1 MNTVEPPT
9 HYTVREMS
17 HADWPLV
24 QAGFA
29 HSFLDCHTPETW
41 AWKFRTDT
49 PNGWRAWVAC
59 HPQDGV
65 IAFLGA
71 TAQRAQLN
79 GADVTV
85 LHGSDSFSH
94 PRWRDGGKHAPYVHM
109 ETAFQAHQQGF
120 AALGLGFGLNR
131 RMKLGFLAGN
141 LQLFQGGTWLQS
153 LVQPSTARPGC
164 SVQLGITH
172 FESPEWTELW
182 AQRSQQMCWS
192 LVRDHAF
199 LAWRFD
205 PRQGHAY
212 QCFALRSATTPLPL
226 GYVVLRLIGNAQA
239 VLIDCV
245 LPPQLQQV
253 RDAWGLLVHWLGRQG
268 IQRVTTYMADAC
280 PEQRALRQLG
290 WSPCQ
295 PPLPVL
301 PGFTLYDSQY
311 SAEDIN
317 RHYALTLAD
326 TDLY

>member
-1 MNTVEPPT
+1 MNTVEPPAP
-9 HYTVREMS
+9 YTVREMS
-17 HADWPLV
+17 HVDWPRV

-29 HSFLDCHTPETW
+29 HSVLDCHTPETW
-41 AWKFRTDT
+41 TWKFGTDT

-59 HPQDGV
+59 HPEDGV

-71 TAQRAQLN
+71 TAQRAQLK
-79 GADVTV
+79 GIAVTT
-85 LHGSDSFSH
+85 LHCSDTFTH
-94 PRWRDGGKHAPYVHM
+94 PRWHSCGQHAPHVHI

-120 AALGLGFGLNR
+120 AALSLDFGLDS
-131 RMKLGFLAGN
+131 RMKLGFLSGN
-141 LQLFQGGTWLQS
+141 LLPFHGGTWLQS
-153 LVQPSTARPGC
+153 LVRSSAARPGD
-164 SVQLGITH
+164 SVQLDITH
-172 FESPEWTELW
+172 FESPEWTGLW
-182 AQRSQQMCWS
+182 AQRGHHMRWS

-205 PRQGHAY
+205 PRQGRAY
-212 QCFALRSATTPLPL
+212 HCFALRSATTPLPL
-226 GYVVLRLIGNAQA
+226 GYVVVRLIGSAQA

-253 RDAWGLLVHWLGRQG
+253 RDAWGLLGLWLGRQG
-268 IQRVTTYMADAC
+268 IQRVITYMADAC

-301 PGFTLYDSQY
+301 PGFTLYDSRY

-317 RHYALTLAD
+317 RHYAFTLAD